1 MSKQIAITNMVDD
14 PSIRPEGMSDLF
26 DKIDQRVEEL
36 GRIDN
41 AINAAKR
48 SINELFDNKS
58 KGLGALDMLTEL
70 VTEKLTDEDIDK
82 YGNELVTRKEEPV
95 SEESL

>member
-1 MSKQIAITNMVDD
+1 MSKQITITNMVND

-26 DKIDQRVEEL
+26 DKIDKRVEDL
-36 GRIDN
+36 TNLDN
-41 AINAAKR
+41 AINAAKN

-82 YGNELVTRKEEPV
+82 HGNELVVKKEEPV